1 MTKAVLVTGG
11 GGLTGRHMIP
21 RCIYQTWE
29 THDIHDDLQKIINSW
44 KEKNPTFTYK
54 LYDKQERERFIID
67 HFEPNVIET
76 YRKIKPGPYKADLWR
91 YCILYIK
98 GGFYVDID
106 TLCCNSIENY
116 INDTTEFIS
125 VVDLYVHPYKHNIAN
140 GFIGIKAGHP
150 IMLSCIHAIVEDVK
164 DNKMHHVGMD
174 FCGPGCLGMS
184 VNKYLGLPIH
194 SSFRHKEGQLE
205 KRIILLKFLPGREYI
220 TDNHNNILFQNKNG
234 SKEIQN
240 AYNIETQ
247 RNGSMCDW
255 GKYYWNGQLK

>member
-1 MTKAVLVTGG
+1 MTKTVLVTGG
-11 GGLTGRHMIP
+11 GGITGHHMIP

-76 YRKIKPGPYKADLWR
+76 YRKIKPGSLKTDLWR

-98 GGFYVDID
+98 GGFYADID
-106 TLCCNSIENY
+106 TLCYDSIENY
-116 INDTTEFIS
+116 IKDTTEFIS
-125 VVDLYVHPYKHNIAN
+125 VVDLYIHQSKHNIFCS
-140 GFIGIKAGHP
+140 FIGAAPNHP
-150 IMLSCIHAIVEDVK
+150 ILLDCIHTICKDIK
-164 DNKMHHVGMD
+164 DNKLFDGMH
-174 FCGPGCLGMS
+174 CGPGCLGMS

-205 KRIILLKFLPGREYI
+205 KRIILLKFLPRSEYV
-220 TDNHNNILFQNKNG
+220 TDNSGNILFQNKNG
-234 SKEIQN
+234 SKEIQE
-240 AYNIETQ
+240 AYNIEAQ
-247 RNGSMCDW
+247 RNGVMWDW